1 MRRTKIVCTLGP
13 ATEQPEQIEA
23 LLDAGMNV
31 ARLNFSHG
39 THDWH
44 AERIRTIRELGQQR
58 DQPLAILQD
67 LAGPKIRIGEIP
79 EGGVELKDGETLLFT
94 LRPTDLMAPSGVREV
109 NLPVPALLAVLK
121 PGQQLI
127 LGDGLVTLEVVGQ
140 QGEDWLCRVVDG
152 GLLTSRKGVS
162 GLGLSVNMAAV
173 TERDLEDARFG
184 IEHGVDW
191 IAVSFVRSADDL
203 QPMRE
208 LIRKMGAPT
217 RVIAKIEKH
226 EAVADLDGILA
237 AADGVM
243 VARGDLG
250 LEIPLEEVPLVQK
263 QIIRAS
269 NAAGLPVIT
278 ATQMLQSMI
287 QNPFPTRAEVADIA
301 NAIFDGTDA
310 VMLSEETAVGRFARQ
325 TVRLMARIAERT
337 EGGLDYAHIHQHK
350 LGHRAV
356 SVAEAIA
363 QGSLEIAEDL
373 GARAILCSTTS
384 GSTARL
390 VSKNRPRA
398 PIVGATSVP
407 ETYRQLALSWGVV
420 PIMVPATRD
429 TDTRLADAVHVAR
442 DRQLVGQ
449 GDCVV
454 IIGGLPVGEPGHT
467 NMIKVEQVG

>member
-13 ATEQPEQIEA
+13 ATERPEQIET

-39 THDWH
+39 THEWH
-44 AERIRTIRELGQQR
+44 ADRIQTIRGLGKTR
-58 DQPLAILQD
+58 DQPIAILQD

-79 EGGVELKDGETLLFT
+79 DGGVDLKEGELLLFT
-94 LRPTDLMAPSGVREV
+94 LRPTDLLAASGVREI
-109 NLPVPALLAVLK
+109 NLPVPALLAALV
-121 PGQQLI
+121 PGQQLV
-127 LGDGLVTLEVVGQ
+127 LGDGLVTLEVIEPRNG
-140 QGEDWLCRVVDG
+140 DWLCRVVDG
-152 GLLTSRKGVS
+152 GFLTSRKGVS
-162 GLGLSVNMAAV
+162 GLGLSVSLPAV

-191 IAVSFVRSADDL
+191 IAVSFVRSAEDL
-203 QPMRE
+203 RPVRE
-208 LIRKMGAPT
+208 LVQSMGAAT
-217 RVIAKIEKH
+217 RLIAKIEKH
-226 EAVADLDGILA
+226 EAVVDLAGIIA

-278 ATQMLQSMI
+278 ATQMLQSML
-287 QNPFPTRAEVADIA
+287 QNPYPTRAEVADIA

-310 VMLSEETAVGRFARQ
+310 VMLSEETAVGRFAPQ
-325 TVRLMARIAERT
+325 SVRLMARIAERT
-337 EGGLDYAHIHQHK
+337 EAGLDYARIHQGK
-350 LGHRAV
+350 LEHRAA
-356 SVAEAIA
+356 SVAEALA

-398 PIVGATSVP
+398 PIIGATP
-407 ETYRQLALSWGVV
+407 IAETYRQLALSWGVV
-420 PIMVPATRD
+420 PVMVPATRD
-429 TDTRLADAVHVAR
+429 TDTRLADTVRVACE
-442 DRQLVGQ
+442 RQLVAK
-449 GDCVV
+449 GDRVV
-454 IIGGLPVGEPGHT
+454 IIAGLPVGEPGHT
-467 NMIKVEQVG
+467 NMIKVEQM